1 MTAQDQTVS
10 GTPDEVLRE
19 AKLQLQRGQLQAAIS
34 TLQHLLVEQA
44 QHREGLYY
52 LAVCYRQ
59 NANNTAAAEVLAR
72 LISAHPRYGRA
83 YQENGHNLAAMQEAD
98 AATTAFEKAVAL
110 NPALL
115 GSWRALQGRYQYI
128 GATQKAE
135 EAQNHVRWLSGMPP
149 QLQTVSSL
157 LYEDKLYVAE
167 QICRQYLQ
175 QEPHHKEAMRLLAEI
190 GNKLQILD
198 DAEFLLESCIEF
210 YPDYNRARLDY
221 VQVLHKRQKFD
232 KALDQA
238 RQLHHSEPLNL
249 LYEVT
254 LAAEQQA
261 VGNFDEALFIYDEVL
276 SKHGNLPKVF
286 SARGHALKTVGRTDD
301 AIASYQSAY
310 RSQPDYGDA
319 YWSLANLKTYRF
331 SDTEIQQMSSREAD
345 PDTSP
350 NDRIHLCFALGKAL
364 EDREAYEDSFGYY
377 ERGNSLKRLE
387 SGYKPEFVEAELEE
401 QKQLFDANFFEQRKS
416 FGADSSA
423 PIFVVGLPR
432 AGSTLLE
439 QILASHSQVDGT
451 MELANIIGT
460 ANRLNGR
467 KRNQENSPYPGVL
480 AGMDAEQL
488 TKLGENYIEDTRQHR
503 QQGLFFVDKMPNNFR
518 HIPLI
523 QLILPNARII
533 DARRHPMACCFSG
546 FKQLFAEGQ
555 EFTYGLEEVG
565 RYYRAYVDVMA
576 HWQDVLP
583 GRILRVQHEDV
594 VEDLETEVRRILDYC
609 QLPFEQGCIDFHETK
624 RAVRTPSSEQV
635 RQPIYQGATEQWT
648 HFAEFLGPL
657 EQAVGPA
664 LSHYRD

>member
-1 MTAQDQTVS
+1 MTPQEKTVS
-10 GTPDEVLRE
+10 GTPEDVLRE
-19 AKLQLQRGQLQAAIS
+19 AKLQLQRGQPEAATA
-34 TLQHLLVEQA
+34 TLQQLLEGQP

-52 LAVCYRQ
+52 LAVCFRQ
-59 NANNTAAAEVLAR
+59 TANNIAAGEVLDR
-72 LISAHPRYGRA
+72 LISAHPGYGRA
-83 YQENGHNLAAMQEAD
+83 YQEHGHNLAAMQKAD
-98 AATTAFEKAVAL
+98 AATAAFEKAVAL

-115 GSWRALQGRYQYI
+115 GSWRALQGRYQHV
-128 GATQKAE
+128 GATDKAE
-135 EAQNHVRWLSGMPP
+135 EAENHVRWLSSMPA

-157 LYEDKLYVAE
+157 LHEDKLYIAE
-167 QICRQYLQ
+167 QICRQFLQ

-198 DAEFLLESCIEF
+198 DAEFLLESCVEF

-238 RQLHHSEPLNL
+238 RHLHHSDPLNL

-286 SARGHALKTVGRTDD
+286 SARGHALKTIGQTDD

-331 SDTEIQQMSSREAD
+331 SDTEIQLMSSCEAS

-350 NDRIHLCFALGKAL
+350 NDRVHLCFALGKAL
-364 EDREAYEDSFGYY
+364 EDREAYKDSFDYY
-377 ERGNSLKRLE
+377 EKGNRLKQLE
-387 SGYKPEFVEAELEE
+387 SGFKPELVEAELNR
-401 QKQLFDANFFEQRKS
+401 QKQLFDADFFAQRNGS
-416 FGADSSA
+416 GFDSSA

-467 KRNQENSPYPGVL
+467 KRNNGDSPYPGIL
-480 AGMDAEQL
+480 GDLDAGHLLQ
-488 TKLGENYIEDTRQHR
+488 LGENYIEDTRQHR

-518 HIPLI
+518 HLPLI
-523 QLILPNARII
+523 HLILPNAKII

-555 EFTYGLEEVG
+555 EFTYGLEAIG
-565 RYYRAYVDVMA
+565 RYYRAYADVMA
-576 HWQDVLP
+576 HWGQVLP
-583 GRILRVQHEDV
+583 GRILRVHHEDV
-594 VEDLETEVRRILDYC
+594 VEDLDTEVRRILDYC
-609 QLPFEQGCIDFHETK
+609 ELPFEQACIDFHQTE

-635 RQPIYQGATEQWT
+635 RQPIYQSATEQWT

-657 EQAVGPA
+657 EEALGPA
-664 LSHYRD
+664 LKHYRD

>member
-1 MTAQDQTVS
+1 MTAQDTATANS
-10 GTPDEVLRE
+10 PDDVLRQ
-19 AKLQLQRGQLQAAIS
+19 AKLQLKQGQLQAAS
-34 TLQHLLVEQA
+34 SLLQQLLETHP

-52 LAVCYRQ
+52 LAVCMRQ
-59 NANNTAAAEVLAR
+59 GANHAAAAEILAH

-83 YQENGHNLAAMQEAD
+83 YQENGHNLAAMHEAD
-98 AATTAFEKAVAL
+98 AATAAFEKAVAL

-115 GSWRALQGRYQYI
+115 GSWRALLGRYEYV
-128 GATQKAE
+128 GAAAKAE
-135 EAQNHVRWLSGMPP
+135 DAANHVRWLTSMPP

-157 LYEDKLYVAE
+157 LYEDKLYIAE
-167 QICRQYLQ
+167 QICRQFLK
-175 QEPHHKEAMRLLAEI
+175 QEPHHKEAMRLLADI

-210 YPDYNRARLDY
+210 YPDYQRARLDY

-238 RQLHHSEPLNL
+238 QQLHQSEPLNL

-261 VGNFDEALFIYDEVL
+261 VGNFDEALYIYDQVL

-286 SARGHALKTVGRTDD
+286 SARGHALKTIGRTED
-301 AIASYQSAY
+301 AIASYRSAY
-310 RSQPDYGDA
+310 RCQPDYGDA
-319 YWSLANLKTYRF
+319 YWSLANLKTYQF
-331 SDTEIQQMSSREAD
+331 SDTEIQQMSRQEAA
-345 PDTSP
+345 PDVNP

-364 EDREAYEDSFGYY
+364 EDKAAYQDAFGYY
-377 ERGNSLKRLE
+377 ERGNRLKQSE
-387 SGYKPEFVEAELEE
+387 SGYKSELVEAELNR
-401 QKQLFDANFFEQRKS
+401 QKQLFDADFFSQRKGH
-416 FGADSSA
+416 GADSAA

-467 KRNQENSPYPGVL
+467 KRNQEESPYPGIL
-480 AGMDAEQL
+480 ADLSAGQL
-488 TKLGENYIEDTRQHR
+488 QELGEKYIEDTRQHR

-523 QLILPNARII
+523 QLILPHAKII

-555 EFTYGLEEVG
+555 EFTYGLDEIG
-565 RYYRAYVDVMA
+565 RYYRAYVEVMS
-576 HWQDVLP
+576 HWDAVLP

-594 VEDLETEVRRILDYC
+594 VADLEAEVRRILDYC
-609 QLPFEQGCIDFHETK
+609 ELPFEQACVDFHQTE

-635 RQPIYQGATEQWT
+635 RQPIYQSATEQWT
-648 HFAEFLGPL
+648 HFSEFLGPL
-657 EQAVGPA
+657 EQALGPV